1 MTETKKTRLPNKFE
15 AILPILALLGLMI
28 SNYIWKWGIDPHVPV
43 LIAAIIACA
52 IGVMCGQTIKDCLL
66 YTSTL

>member
-1 MTETKKTRLPNKFE
+1 MTQTKKTRLPNKFE

-43 LIAAIIACA
+43 LILCDYS
-52 IGVMCGQTIKDCLL
+52 MCNWGNVRSD
-66 YTSTL
+66 Y